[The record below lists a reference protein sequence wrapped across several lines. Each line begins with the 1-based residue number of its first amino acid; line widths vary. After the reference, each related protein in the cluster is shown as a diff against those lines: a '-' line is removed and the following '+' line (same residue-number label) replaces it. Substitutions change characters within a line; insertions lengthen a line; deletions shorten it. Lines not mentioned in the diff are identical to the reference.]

1 MSRDLLEK
9 SQNPENSRDND
20 TSSVEDGPS
29 SKRSRGLLR
38 VPSRSSSQKNQPSP
52 TASGLSG
59 VTASESRDSIGDRS
73 KGSKASIMGRHRNG
87 SASSNR
93 SAVEASQTATTG
105 TPNAPTQQKKKK
117 GGLFSLLCCG
127 VPDDANAVD
136 NEGGD
141 APVHKVE
148 KLPPRPTTSSRRH
161 TPSEQANTKQAQQL
175 HEKDVSQSGNS
186 SDPSKAKRVSGT
198 TTQDQSTLADDSKPS
213 TLLGTGPMVTVD
225 PPLSENAAPGPS
237 GRSVP
242 PKDEDGDTEMPDA
255 LVETSEPVVQP
266 VEVDDL
272 QKLPPAPPL
281 PAVPNPPQNT
291 EGGLVIA
298 PDEPQQEWLLPPI
311 QPQFKGRKCLVLDLD
326 ETLVHSSF
334 KVGFF
339 HLICSVQR
347 LTLRR
352 YFTKPILPSQWKS
365 KATITMCM

>member
-9 SQNPENSRDND
+9 SQNTENSRDND
-20 TSSVEDGPS
+20 TSSVEDGSS

-38 VPSRSSSQKNQPSP
+38 VPSRSSSHKIQPSP

-73 KGSKASIMGRHRNG
+73 RGSKASIMGRHRNG

-93 SAVEASQTATTG
+93 SAVEASQTTTTG
-105 TPNAPTQQKKKK
+105 APSAPAQQKKKK

-161 TPSEQANTKQAQQL
+161 TPSEQANNKQAQQL
-175 HEKDVSQSGNS
+175 QEKDASQSGSS
-186 SDPSKAKRVSGT
+186 SDPSKAKRVSGA

-213 TLLGTGPMVTVD
+213 TVLGSGPTVTVD
-225 PPLSENAAPGPS
+225 PPLAESTAAGSSGRAAPS
-237 GRSVP
+237 
-242 PKDEDGDTEMPDA
+242 KDEDGDTEMPDA
-255 LVETSEPVVQP
+255 LVQASEPVVQP
-266 VEVDDL
+266 AEVDNL
-272 QKLPPAPPL
+272 QTLPPAPPL
-281 PAVPNPPQNT
+281 PAVPSPPQDA
-291 EGGLVIA
+291 EGDLITA
-298 PDEPQQEWLLPPI
+298 PDQPQQEWLLPPI

-334 KVGFF
+334 KVGF
-339 HLICSVQR
+339 IKSVIFVQL
-347 LTLRR
+347 LTALR
-352 YFTKPILPSQWKS
+352 YYIKLILPFR
-365 KATITMCM
+365 

>member
-1 MSRDLLEK
+1 MSRDLLEQ
-9 SQNPENSRDND
+9 SQNPDSSREID
-20 TSSVEDGPS
+20 TSSVEDGSS

-93 SAVEASQTATTG
+93 SAVDTSQTATAG

-117 GGLFSLLCCG
+117 GGLLSLLCCG

-136 NEGGD
+136 NDGGD

-148 KLPPRPTTSSRRH
+148 KIPPRPATSSRRH
-161 TPSEQANTKQAQQL
+161 TPSEQTNTKQAQQL
-175 HEKDVSQSGNS
+175 QEKDVSQSGNA
-186 SDPSKAKRVSGT
+186 SDPSKAKRVSGA

-213 TLLGTGPMVTVD
+213 TLLGTGPVVTID

-237 GRSVP
+237 GRLVP

-255 LVETSEPVVQP
+255 LVEATEPIVQP

-281 PAVPNPPQNT
+281 PAVPSPPQDA
-291 EGGLVIA
+291 EGGLVTA
-298 PDEPQQEWLLPPI
+298 PDLPQQEWLLPPI

-334 KVGFF
+334 KVGTCRIFPR
-339 HLICSVQR
+339 CVS
-347 LTLRR
+347 
-352 YFTKPILPSQWKS
+352 
-365 KATITMCM
+365 CN